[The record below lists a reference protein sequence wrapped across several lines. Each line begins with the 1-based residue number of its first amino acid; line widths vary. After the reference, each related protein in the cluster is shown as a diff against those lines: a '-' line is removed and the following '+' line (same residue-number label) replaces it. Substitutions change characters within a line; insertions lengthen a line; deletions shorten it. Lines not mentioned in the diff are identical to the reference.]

1 VSFTASPSRQC
12 NWDARAAANFVCG
25 GAGGGLIVFAVVA
38 GVSGLAFALPM
49 LAGLALIGAGLLC
62 VWHEL
67 GRPLRALHV
76 FFHPRTSWMTREA
89 YIAVLLFPCT
99 VAAVAGVPGF
109 ARLAAVLAFVFAFCQ
124 GRMLQAAR
132 GIPSWRHALITPLLV
147 VTGLA
152 EGAGLWLLAAAWLR
166 TGTET
171 LVTLFGG
178 LVLLRIVIWLAY
190 RRAIATQAPRA
201 HAALDTAS
209 RVLQLAGTLLPL
221 VAIALIPTGIVSGA
235 TTLAVAAIAGLAAAI
250 GGAHMKF
257 TLVTKAGFTQG
268 AALVR
273 LPVRGV
279 RRPPEMGVRDV
290 FRRSPNG
297 NRPFGLNASLTPN
310 SAPFSE

>member
-1 VSFTASPSRQC
+1 MSFAASPSRQR
-12 NWDARAAANFVCG
+12 NWDARAAANFVFG

-38 GVSGLAFALPM
+38 GVSGLALALPL

-76 FFHPRTSWMTREA
+76 FFHPHTSWMTREA
-89 YIAVLLFPCT
+89 YVAVLLFPCG
-99 VAAVAGVPGF
+99 VAAAAGVPGF
-109 ARLAAVLAFVFAFCQ
+109 AWVAAALAFAFVVCQ
-124 GRMLQAAR
+124 GHMLQAAR
-132 GIPSWRHALITPLLV
+132 GIPAWRHALVAPLLV

-152 EGAGLWLLAAAWLR
+152 EGAGLWLVAAAWLR
-166 TGTET
+166 AGTQALLT
-171 LVTLFGG
+171 IFGA
-178 LVLLRIVIWLAY
+178 LVLLRIVIWLGY

-201 HAALDTAS
+201 HVALDTTS

-221 VAIALIPTGIVSGA
+221 AVVALVASGA
-235 TTLAVAAIAGLAAAI
+235 VAGTATLAVVAIAGLAAAAS
-250 GGAHMKF
+250 GAHMKF

-279 RRPPEMGVRDV
+279 RP
-290 FRRSPNG
+290 
-297 NRPFGLNASLTPN
+297 
-310 SAPFSE
+310 APIAE

>member
-25 GAGGGLIVFAVVA
+25 GAGAGLIVFAALA
-38 GVSGLAFALPM
+38 GASGLPLTVTL

-99 VAAVAGVPGF
+99 VAAAAGVPGF
-109 ARLAAVLAFVFAFCQ
+109 ARLAAVLALVFVFCQ

-221 VAIALIPTGIVSGA
+221 VAIALIPTGVVSGA

-279 RRPPEMGVRDV
+279 RRPSEMGVRDV
-290 FRRSPNG
+290 FRKSAGG
-297 NRPFGLNASLTPN
+297 NRQFGRNASLTPN

>member
-1 VSFTASPSRQC
+1 VSFAASPSRQR
-12 NWDARAAANFVCG
+12 NWDARAAANFVFG

-38 GVSGLAFALPM
+38 GVSGLALALPL

-76 FFHPRTSWMTREA
+76 FFHPHTSWMTREA
-89 YIAVLLFPCT
+89 YVAVLLFPCG
-99 VAAVAGVPGF
+99 VAAAAGVPGF
-109 ARLAAVLAFVFAFCQ
+109 AWAAAALAFAFVVCQ
-124 GRMLQAAR
+124 GHMLQAAR
-132 GIPSWRHALITPLLV
+132 GIPAWRHALVAPLLV

-152 EGAGLWLLAAAWLR
+152 EGAGLWLVAAAWLR
-166 TGTET
+166 AGTQALLT
-171 LVTLFGG
+171 IFGA
-178 LVLLRIVIWLAY
+178 LVLLRIVIWLGY

-201 HAALDTAS
+201 HVALDTTS

-221 VAIALIPTGIVSGA
+221 AVVALVASGA
-235 TTLAVAAIAGLAAAI
+235 VAGTATLAVVAIAGLAAAAS
-250 GGAHMKF
+250 GAHMKF

-279 RRPPEMGVRDV
+279 RP
-290 FRRSPNG
+290 
-297 NRPFGLNASLTPN
+297 
-310 SAPFSE
+310 APIAE

>member
-1 VSFTASPSRQC
+1 VSFAASPSRQR
-12 NWDARAAANFVCG
+12 NWDARAAANFVFG

-38 GVSGLAFALPM
+38 GVSGLALALPL

-76 FFHPRTSWMTREA
+76 FFHPHTSWMTREA
-89 YIAVLLFPCT
+89 YVAVLLFPCG
-99 VAAVAGVPGF
+99 VAAAAGVPGF
-109 ARLAAVLAFVFAFCQ
+109 AWVAAALACAFVVCQ
-124 GRMLQAAR
+124 GHMLQAAR
-132 GIPSWRHALITPLLV
+132 GIPAWRHALVAPLLV

-152 EGAGLWLLAAAWLR
+152 EGAGLWLVAAAWLR
-166 TGTET
+166 AGTQALLT
-171 LVTLFGG
+171 IFGA
-178 LVLLRIVIWLAY
+178 LVLLRIVIWLGY

-201 HAALDTAS
+201 HVALDTTS

-221 VAIALIPTGIVSGA
+221 AVVALVASGA
-235 TTLAVAAIAGLAAAI
+235 VAGTATLAVVAIAGLAAAAS
-250 GGAHMKF
+250 GAHMKF

-279 RRPPEMGVRDV
+279 PR
-290 FRRSPNG
+290 
-297 NRPFGLNASLTPN
+297 GLITK
-310 SAPFSE
+310 

>member
-1 VSFTASPSRQC
+1 MSNLAASPSRQR

-25 GAGGGLIVFAVVA
+25 GVGAGLIVFAALA
-38 GVSGLAFALPM
+38 GVSGLSLAVPL
-49 LAGLALIGAGLLC
+49 LAGLALIGTGLLC

-76 FFHPRTSWMTREA
+76 FFHPHTSWMTREA
-89 YIAVLLFPCT
+89 YVAALLFPCGLAAT
-99 VAAVAGVPGF
+99 AGTAVFVPVAAA
-109 ARLAAVLAFVFAFCQ
+109 LAFAFVFCQ

-132 GIPSWRHALITPLLV
+132 GIPAWRHALVAPLLV

-152 EGAGLWLLAAAWLR
+152 EGAGLWLVAAAWLR
-166 TGTET
+166 VGTQT
-171 LVTLFGG
+171 LLTLFGA

-190 RRAIATQAPRA
+190 RRAIATRSPRA
-201 HAALDTAS
+201 HAALEPAS

-221 VAIALIPTGIVSGA
+221 IAIAMIATGLVNGTA
-235 TTLAVAAIAGLAAAI
+235 TFAVTAIAGLAAAA

-257 TLVTKAGFTQG
+257 TVVTKGGFTQG

-279 RRPPEMGVRDV
+279 RRP
-290 FRRSPNG
+290 
-297 NRPFGLNASLTPN
+297 
-310 SAPFSE
+310 APISE

>member
-1 VSFTASPSRQC
+1 VSFTASPSRQR

-25 GAGGGLIVFAVVA
+25 GAGGGLIVFAALA
-38 GVSGLAFALPM
+38 GASGLPRTETL

-99 VAAVAGVPGF
+99 VAAAAGVPGF
-109 ARLAAVLAFVFAFCQ
+109 AWVVAVLAFVFVVCQ

-132 GIPSWRHALITPLLV
+132 GIPSWRHALVTSLLV

-152 EGAGLWLLAAAWLR
+152 EGAGLWLVAAAWLR
-166 TGTET
+166 TGTQT
-171 LVTLFGG
+171 LVTLFGA
-178 LVLLRIVIWLAY
+178 LVLLRIVLWFAY

-209 RVLQLAGTLLPL
+209 RVLQFAGTLLPL
-221 VAIALIPTGIVSGA
+221 VAIALIPTGVVSGA
-235 TTLAVAAIAGLAAAI
+235 STLAVAAIAGLAAAI

-279 RRPPEMGVRDV
+279 GR
-290 FRRSPNG
+290 
-297 NRPFGLNASLTPN
+297 L
-310 SAPFSE
+310 APISE

>member
-1 VSFTASPSRQC
+1 VSFTASPSRQR

-25 GAGGGLIVFAVVA
+25 GAGAGLIVFAALA
-38 GVSGLAFALPM
+38 GASGLPRTETL

-89 YIAVLLFPCT
+89 YIAVLLFSCT
-99 VAAVAGVPGF
+99 VAAAAGVPGF

-221 VAIALIPTGIVSGA
+221 VAIALIPTGVVSGA

-279 RRPPEMGVRDV
+279 RRPPETGVRDV
-290 FRRSPNG
+290 FRKSPNG
-297 NRPFGLNASLTPN
+297 NRPFGRNASLTPN